1 MALQYFKV
9 LNAETKQ
16 PIDLVYG
23 WDREAVL
30 KKVERNLPDY
40 RKYNNA
46 NIVSLVPATD
56 EDLKKASDA
65 ARGLI
70 NEVYATAGTA
80 D

>member
-16 PIDLVYG
+16 QIDMIYG
-23 WDREAVL
+23 WDRLDIL
-30 KKVERNLPDY
+30 KKVEQNMADY
-40 RKYNNA
+40 RECCKVKT
-46 NIVSLVPATD
+46 IMLVYATD
-56 EDLKKASDA
+56 EDVMAEGA
-65 ARGLI
+65 ARRTLA